1 MLSIRGNSPL
11 SYYPIGRSD
20 LGAIFA
26 LLDVDPEQ
34 IDRYLGPLEDITTAV
49 HKGLAHKMFGI
60 ETNKGPIGFYVVH
73 PDRRDN
79 ACWWLGWFALDRRCQ
94 GQGYGRAAIEHVMGT
109 LCRIDGCRRVR
120 LFASF
125 DNTRALRL
133 YAQAGFQ
140 AAGIHTTGEL
150 ILEAVLPETIP
161 VTVALVVLIRLLAT
175 LGHACHEG
183 RLRSSVG
190 PYPARVIGVER
201 GPPAIASGVRM

>member
-1 MLSIRGNSPL
+1 MGIMLSIRGSSPL

-26 LLDVDPEQ
+26 RLDLDPEQ
-34 IDRYLGPLEDITTAV
+34 IDRYLGPLEDIRTAV
-49 HKGLAHKMFGI
+49 HNGLAHGMFGI
-60 ETNKGPIGFYVVH
+60 ETDKGPIGFYVIH

-79 ACWWLGWFALDRRCQ
+79 ACWWLGWFALDRRHQ
-94 GQGYGRAAIEHVMGT
+94 GRGYGRAAIEHVMGT
-109 LCRIDGCRRVR
+109 LRRIDGCRRVR

-125 DNTRALRL
+125 DNTHALRL
-133 YAQAGFQ
+133 YTQTGFQ
-140 AAGIHTTGEL
+140 PAGIHTTGEL
-150 ILEAVLPETIP
+150 VLEAVLPETIP

-183 RLRSSVG
+183 RLRSSAG

-201 GPPAIASGVRM
+201 GPPAIAPM